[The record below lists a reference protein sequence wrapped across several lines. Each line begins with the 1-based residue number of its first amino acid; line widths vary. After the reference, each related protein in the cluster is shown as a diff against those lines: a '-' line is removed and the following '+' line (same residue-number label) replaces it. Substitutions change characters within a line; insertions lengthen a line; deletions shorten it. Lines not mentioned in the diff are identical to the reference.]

1 MAYNKA
7 RAEKEWLEN
16 KKKEEVELRCF
27 GFCEESITELRA
39 RDWEMFNSN
48 RRYYERT
55 TDIETYDHQSADKTL
70 PEIRS
75 VQDLLDNID
84 DRELYQA
91 LLSVDRI
98 TLQIAVYKINGYS
111 PHEIACILKLTDK
124 AVYRRLDR
132 LKEKIKKVL

>member
-7 RAEKEWLEN
+7 RAENEWLKN
-16 KKKEEVELRCF
+16 KKKEEVELRCL
-27 GFCEESITELRA
+27 GFCEESITELRE